1 MSFDFLEDQLDDGDS
16 DIGFGAGTKNDP
28 DIDEMMSEAEKR
40 FAKAQY
46 YQAVLKEQIFD
57 ADDSQSATEVVAE
70 IRGFVRQRLAVLLG
84 VVSDAPKKEEPAA
97 VFSAEEVK
105 ALKAVAAKLTKK
117 PELLEAPPQP
127 HIKKMS
133 GPETPTVKA
142 QRPQAAKSPAPKTTA
157 VKKKDP
163 GTPKTPQGEWLEVDG
178 KKYQKASDKRGEHWV
193 GEDNQKYLIEK
204 NGAGQL
210 FLKNVTPVARP
221 QGVRPLAPLNGDQ
234 MSMIAANHVQVA
246 MKQDPVASGAV
257 PYLK

>member
-16 DIGFGAGTKNDP
+16 APDFGAGVKNDP

-84 VVSDAPKKEEPAA
+84 VVSDAPKKEEPSAI
-97 VFSAEEVK
+97 FSAEEIK

-133 GPETPTVKA
+133 GPETPAAKA
-142 QRPQAAKSPAPKTTA
+142 QRPQAAKASVSKAPVA
-157 VKKKDP
+157 KKKDVEGRKP
-163 GTPKTPQGEWLEVDG
+163 PRGEWLEIDG

-193 GEDNQKYLIEK
+193 GEDGQKYLIEK
-204 NGAGQL
+204 NGAGQF

-221 QGVRPLAPLNGDQ
+221 QGIRPLAPLNGDQ